1 MAPSEKSD
9 PSGSDFSDG
18 AIKGLEDPSKIPE
31 FFEILRGRGMR
42 EDELEK
48 IAYGN
53 FHRIIREVI
62 G

>member
-1 MAPSEKSD
+1 M
-9 PSGSDFSDG
+9 
-18 AIKGLEDPSKIPE
+18 KGLEDPSKIPG
-31 FFEILRGRGMR
+31 FFDILRQRGMR